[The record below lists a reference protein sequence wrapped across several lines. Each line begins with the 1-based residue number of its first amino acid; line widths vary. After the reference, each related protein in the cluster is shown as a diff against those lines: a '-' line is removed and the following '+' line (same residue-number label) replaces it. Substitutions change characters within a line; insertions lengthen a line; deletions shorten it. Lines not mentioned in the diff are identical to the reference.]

1 MQTLQ
6 SASSSAIDWW
16 GPNATSLSISLLDEA
31 VAVLRNLFNLNTAL
45 VTPYPVAFDA
55 QVDFPDPFGQ
65 IGLSRIG
72 LGAGAKWSI
81 DTKHNHLLVT
91 FQIAGQTLAHSQGLE
106 RRGGVGFIAIYSTT
120 ETVSRQVT
128 ADSSTLVLKIPR
140 VLIENLLERIIDG
153 PLSEPLVFL
162 PFPEDSASRQRW
174 WTTLQLLATYAT
186 GEQRIPLR
194 QADAVVETVLLT
206 LLSEFPHNYSC
217 ALRRDSIARAS
228 HRRVDRATAVI
239 RQRYAEQLRLGDLAV
254 ESSMSIRSL
263 TQQFREVHGMS
274 PMKYLQDVRLCAA
287 RVKLAESCDER
298 SVTRVAL
305 DCGFSSVGRFAALYR
320 ARFGEL
326 PSQTNRR

>member
-6 SASSSAIDWW
+6 SACDAAIDWW
-16 GPNATSLSISLLDEA
+16 GPNSTSLSISLLDEA
-31 VAVLRNLFNLNTAL
+31 VAALRNLLDLHTAI
-45 VTPYPVAFDA
+45 VTPCPAVFDA
-55 QVDFPDPFGQ
+55 QVEFPDPFGQ

-72 LGAGAKWSI
+72 LGAEAQWSI
-81 DTKHNHLLVT
+81 DTKHDHLLVT
-91 FQIAGQTLAHSQGLE
+91 FQITGHTLAHAQGLE
-106 RRGGVGFIAIYSTT
+106 RCGGVGFIAIYSTV
-120 ETVSRQVT
+120 ETITRHVS
-128 ADSSTLVLKIPR
+128 ADSTTVVLKIPR
-140 VLIENLLERIIDG
+140 VLLENLLERFIDG
-153 PLSEPLVFL
+153 PLSQPLVFL
-162 PFPEDSASRQRW
+162 PFPEGNTSRQRW

-206 LLSEFPHNYSC
+206 LLNEFPHNYSC
-217 ALRRDSIARAS
+217 ALRRESTARAS

-274 PMKYLQDVRLCAA
+274 PMKFLQDVRLCAA